1 MALGLR
7 ELLIVVLRVGT
18 GVLLIYQ
25 KMSDCGKEPVTEQL
39 RLMGS
44 PGMIERGACDKN
56 GPDGIA
62 KNGRISL
69 GIKIIL
75 LFTYNTENLCLADGI
90 KVRELVAD
98 FTSVDTA

>member
-1 MALGLR
+1 M
-7 ELLIVVLRVGT
+7 VLRVGT

-39 RLMGS
+39 RLTWS

-62 KNGRISL
+62 KNGKISL

-75 LFTYNTENLCLADGI
+75 LFTYNTENLSLAHCI
-90 KVRELVAD
+90 KVGELVAD
-98 FTSVDTA
+98 FTSVDAA